1 MDVEPL
7 EKLFGQ
13 LRDTVATIQH
23 EHESIDRLAKR
34 QDELEVTT
42 VDMKQEVQ
50 KRDGSIETLQAEVE
64 HLQRCILG
72 ERSVAQSEQVNV
84 KHDVE
89 PHSLNGSVVRIE
101 SSSSEARQGSRGSW
115 QDGKA
120 IPTDV
125 ALRLAKGHGLPP
137 RSLLPQPQRHSRL
150 LTWRRAILLTHRP
163 RPVSTGLHRF

>member
-13 LRDTVATIQH
+13 LTDTVATIQH
-23 EHESIDRLAKR
+23 GHESIDRLAKR
-34 QDELEVTT
+34 QDELEVTI

-72 ERSVAQSEQVNV
+72 ERSVAESEQVNV

-89 PHSLNGSVVRIE
+89 PHST
-101 SSSSEARQGSRGSW
+101 EASFQAV
-115 QDGKA
+115 QD
-120 IPTDV
+120 
-125 ALRLAKGHGLPP
+125 L
-137 RSLLPQPQRHSRL
+137 Q
-150 LTWRRAILLTHRP
+150 
-163 RPVSTGLHRF
+163 